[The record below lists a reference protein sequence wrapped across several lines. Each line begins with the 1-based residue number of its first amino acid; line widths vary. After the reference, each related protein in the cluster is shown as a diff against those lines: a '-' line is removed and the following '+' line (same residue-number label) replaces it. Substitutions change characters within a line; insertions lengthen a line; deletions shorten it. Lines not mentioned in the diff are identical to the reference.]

1 MLLGGAAGIAVGMG
15 RFALGGWLFLLSGIL
30 DTFDGRLAR
39 SRNTVTP
46 AGAAFDS
53 LLDRYADGAMLIGLA
68 FYFRASWVLIPTLA
82 AIFGTS
88 MVPYVRAKAE
98 SFGVTMRDGL
108 MQRPERVLTLGVA
121 VAFSPWVEGLW
132 PAGGRAPDAAARG
145 GQPRDPGDHQQHDG
159 DRPDRAAAGGAA
171 PGDAGADAGRGD
183 DGRQVAA
190 CARAPAAGQ
199 NLTRTP
205 TTVWSARSCGPVLK
219 AVTAAPTETSSKIG
233 ANTPNPLAP
242 QTFTDFTSSG
252 SFRRNEVRRRR
263 LRRHDLPEVERRE
276 RGGERP
282 AAAGRRIPRD
292 RGSA

>member
-1 MLLGGAAGIAVGMG
+1 MLLGGAAGIAVALG

-39 SRNTVTP
+39 VPGTRSRRRARRSTRCSIGTP
-46 AGAAFDS
+46 TAPILF
-53 LLDRYADGAMLIGLA
+53 GLA

-132 PAGGRAPDAAARG
+132 PAAGGAPDAAARG
-145 GQPRDPGDHQQHDG
+145 DQPRAPGDHQQHDG

-171 PGDAGADAGRGD
+171 PGDAGADAGRRD

-252 SFRRNEVRRRR
+252 SFRRKRSVVDDCGATVCRRSS
-263 LRRHDLPEVERRE
+263 
-276 RGGERP
+276 
-282 AAAGRRIPRD
+282 AGSGAVSGLSHRAD
-292 RGSA
+292 

>member
-1 MLLGGAAGIAVGMG
+1 MKGGWEAWLPLVPAAVVSAYWFIGFAVFSVRSAIWGVRHDRELEARGRSILIGNFLKSFFSWIMRPLWLLVLASGISPNGITLTAMLLGGAAGIAVGLG

-132 PAGGRAPDAAARG
+132 PA
-145 GQPRDPGDHQQHDG
+145 
-159 DRPDRAAAGGAA
+159 AGGHPTQRLAA
-171 PGDAGADAGRGD
+171 ISLVILAITSNTTAIGRIVRLLAAL
-183 DGRQVAA
+183 RQGTPTPTPVAA
-190 CARAPAAGQ
+190 TPADKSRPAPARAR
-199 NLTRTP
+199 LVRT
-205 TTVWSARSCGPVLK
+205 
-219 AVTAAPTETSSKIG
+219 
-233 ANTPNPLAP
+233 
-242 QTFTDFTSSG
+242 
-252 SFRRNEVRRRR
+252 
-263 LRRHDLPEVERRE
+263 
-276 RGGERP
+276 
-282 AAAGRRIPRD
+282 
-292 RGSA
+292 